1 PILMLKAISAAALAA
16 AAFVWLCGFLWR
28 TAPSARAASSVVGP
42 ALGFALG
49 AWILGVAPNWPP
61 REDQDRFLLVLLPAV
76 AVIELVAAFA
86 GRFRWLAWVPRVAV
100 AALAARVLLEKSSY
114 LTDLSGPGTRE
125 WTPGQTAAILG
136 GLAVALAA
144 VWAATARLARRSPGR
159 AVPFS
164 LAGACAGAGVL
175 VMLTG
180 YATGGQIGLPLGAA
194 LAGAVLASL
203 VMSG

>member
-1 PILMLKAISAAALAA
+1 
-16 AAFVWLCGFLWR
+16 
-28 TAPSARAASSVVGP
+28 
-42 ALGFALG
+42 
-49 AWILGVAPNWPP
+49 
-61 REDQDRFLLVLLPAV
+61 
-76 AVIELVAAFA
+76 
-86 GRFRWLAWVPRVAV
+86 
-100 AALAARVLLEKSSY
+100 LLEKSSY

-203 VMSG
+203 VMSGRPEPGGAVGLGIVGLFAILVIGRFFGNLTTPFAAAVFAAPLLGWLPEVARRWPRLRATLGIGLVAAPVIVVLALAAQKFATDSKPATPGAPGASIDDYANFK